1 VQGPTRQTNEG
12 WQPHFLKVMI
22 TKTLLHQPKEV
33 FLPWQACS
41 TSAHVHRLAQAHLL
55 DNYSYP
61 GMQWTSVEEVLKG
74 LK

>member
-1 VQGPTRQTNEG
+1 
-12 WQPHFLKVMI
+12 MI

-33 FLPWQACS
+33 FLPWQGMQYLCNMY
-41 TSAHVHRLAQAHLL
+41 TGLPKLHLL